1 MNPGS
6 EVVISISTKL
16 AFKTLSFNSYTV
28 GFKDNLLSF
37 VNIDV
42 PTSLESLGYF
52 VILMMI
58 GLRELVLSIEG
69 SPDKY
74 KTFVARA

>member
-6 EVVISISTKL
+6 EVVISISTKF
-16 AFKTLSFNSYTV
+16 AFASFSFNSYTI
-28 GFKDNLLSF
+28 GFKVDLLSF

-42 PTSLESLGYF
+42 PTSLESLGCL
-52 VILMMI
+52 VILRII
-58 GLRELVLSIEG
+58 GLRELVLSMEG

-74 KTFVARA
+74 NTFVARA